1 MKGRTRKQQIGIIT
15 AMVVGV
21 FALSIGFAAFSS
33 TLNIRSSATVN
44 PDASSFAVIFS
55 NDGNNVD
62 ATQTVNPSSETYGDS
77 ATITNGTSPVIGGLK
92 AKFTAPGQSV
102 SYSFYAKN
110 TGSFDAYLNYI
121 TFLNAENATS
131 NKVCT
136 AQDGTDQTLV
146 DQACAGISISVKVGQ
161 DAPVTTSQAGMTN
174 HMLGKNT
181 NEQVIV
187 TITYAENAM
196 VADGAFEVLFGNIS
210 LIYSTVSDYVAEHT
224 GPICTPVEVATTG
237 NVPSGNYTAGD
248 EYMCEVKP
256 GVSYRFFVLN
266 SDADNVNLQMYANI
280 NDDGVP
286 VDSDEVE
293 NKGYTE
299 WLTRDAYEK
308 AGGNDWDGYVDNHK
322 FGPITALEYLNKAT
336 STWTNIDDLN
346 ETINV
351 LQPWSSEIAY
361 TINLTGKAR
370 LAQVSELSESP
381 WVFDYISQNGPSNIA
396 HIINVSGY
404 WLMDAG
410 GEPSYGAEN
419 IADGIS
425 FGSAYTAF
433 DTPLGVRPVIKV
445 AKSKM
450 A

>member
-15 AMVVGV
+15 AMIVGV

-62 ATQTVNPSSETYGDS
+62 ATQTVNPSSETYGDK

-92 AKFTAPGQSV
+92 AKFTSPGQSV

-187 TITYAENAM
+187 TITYAENSA
-196 VADGAFEVLFGNIS
+196 VADGVFDVSFGDIS
-210 LIYSTVSDYVAEHT
+210 LIYSSISDYVVE
-224 GPICTPVEVATTG
+224 GPKVCTPVSVATIG
-237 NVPSGNYTAGD
+237 NVPQGNYAAGD
-248 EYMCEVKP
+248 EYVCQVNDTESYNFVVVNSTNSN
-256 GVSYRFFVLN
+256 VSLVMTTSLGNIEYITDEKFLELGGEINKNDGAYCQYQGHCTTNQFGPVTALSLT
-266 SDADNVNLQMYANI
+266 SDWSNI
-280 NDDGVP
+280 ELVSLPNKSDVIPDGCDMP
-286 VDSDEVE
+286 IE
-293 NKGYTE
+293 
-299 WLTRDAYEK
+299 
-308 AGGNDWDGYVDNHK
+308 AGGNCTADWALKLPSMWLNDSMGEIEIEYTQPNGDWINNGTLYPDEK
-322 FGPITALEYLNKAT
+322 WYLSPKITISKAD
-336 STWTNIDDLN
+336 I
-346 ETINV
+346 
-351 LQPWSSEIAY
+351 
-361 TINLTGKAR
+361 G
-370 LAQVSELSESP
+370 
-381 WVFDYISQNGPSNIA
+381 
-396 HIINVSGY
+396 
-404 WLMDAG
+404 
-410 GEPSYGAEN
+410 
-419 IADGIS
+419 
-425 FGSAYTAF
+425 
-433 DTPLGVRPVIKV
+433 
-445 AKSKM
+445 
-450 A
+450 